1 MLDPNEA
8 AAIAEEFGVA
18 RTQVRRDHLISH
30 LLAAVSEHLPGEVLF
45 FGGTALS
52 RTFAPHG
59 RLSEDIDL
67 IAHGNRSR
75 TAKALDTI
83 LLRATRR
90 EYPGLRWQ
98 PALSAVSN
106 STPAVLVAPDGTSVR
121 IQLLSPTGYPPWPVE
136 PQAITQR
143 YSDTPPATLN
153 VPTAPAFTAWKTVAW
168 TQRAASR
175 DLYDLW
181 LLARLGLIT
190 ADAAELFKRFG
201 PTNRPPADTLFTD
214 APEEPTWTRE
224 LAGQTRLNVTATAAL
239 NEVRQAWSTATQA
252 RSGQI

>member
-8 AAIAEEFGVA
+8 AAIAEGFGVA

-30 LLAAVSEHLPGEVLF
+30 LLAAVSEHLPDEVLF

-106 STPAVLVAPDGTSVR
+106 STPAVLAAPDGTSVR

-136 PQAITQR
+136 PRAITQR
-143 YSDTPPATLN
+143 YSDTPPATLR
-153 VPTAPAFTAWKTVAW
+153 VPTAPPSQPGKPSPGHNVPLPATSTISGCWPASASSPPMPPSSSNASAPPTGH
-168 TQRAASR
+168 RATHCS
-175 DLYDLW
+175 
-181 LLARLGLIT
+181 
-190 ADAAELFKRFG
+190 
-201 PTNRPPADTLFTD
+201 PMRPRNPHGRANSPGKPA
-214 APEEPTWTRE
+214 
-224 LAGQTRLNVTATAAL
+224 
-239 NEVRQAWSTATQA
+239 
-252 RSGQI
+252 